1 MQSVKGKTLLRTGPV
16 TGSPGGIPDGQAT
29 CLPLAYFALAARWR
43 LLKTLSFM
51 PANLSRATLIG
62 LSAILLWSTT
72 LGLLRSVSEA
82 FGPTGGAALIYSTTA
97 ILLCLT
103 RGIPHP
109 RSLPGRYLLV
119 GGTLFVGYEICLA
132 LAIGLAS
139 NRQQSLELGMINYL
153 WPCLTILLAIP
164 LNHQRFRLWLWPGLL
179 LSLCGIIWVM
189 KGANEDVLG
198 QMAQNMA
205 HNPTAYLLAF
215 SAALTWALYNNI
227 TRRFARGSNGVTLFF
242 VVTALALWLKFA
254 LFSPQETMQFSL
266 TAAAEVLFMGA
277 STAVA
282 YSAWNYGIQHGNLT
296 LLATASYF
304 TPVLSA
310 LLASLWLDLAPAVSF
325 WQGVALI
332 TAGSLLCWLATR
344 RL

>member
-1 MQSVKGKTLLRTGPV
+1 
-16 TGSPGGIPDGQAT
+16 
-29 CLPLAYFALAARWR
+29 
-43 LLKTLSFM
+43 M

-82 FGPTGGAALIYSTTA
+82 FGPTGGGALIYSTTA

-164 LNHQRFRLWLWPGLL
+164 LNQQRFRLWLWPGLL

-198 QMAQNMA
+198 QMTQNMTR
-205 HNPTAYLLAF
+205 NPTAYLLAF
-215 SAALTWALYNNI
+215 IAALTWALYNNI

-254 LFSPQETMQFSL
+254 LFTPQETMQFSL

-277 STAVA
+277 STALA

-310 LLASLWLDLAPAVSF
+310 LLASLWLDLVPAVSF